1 MPEKF
6 EPIDIEFLINS
17 PEVKIEAKKVKDNI
31 KGIADTADAAKKKV
45 NTNGGIAA
53 PLAAAGNAAETA
65 GAKAAAAAPKW
76 NGLGN
81 SINQIT
87 RELPAF
93 TYSAQTGFLAISNN
107 LPILADEISRI
118 KRENDALIKSGKQGV
133 PVWKQITKSLFSWNT
148 ALSLAVTL
156 ITIYGKEIGAFIAD
170 LFRGKEAID
179 QQKKSL
185 EALNKAYESS
195 EFQRAIKELSE
206 LRINLDLAKQG
217 MADKKTVVDD
227 YNKSIGKTAA
237 KAKTLD
243 EVEQGLVK
251 NADAYIEM
259 TLKKAAANLAL
270 EDAAQ
275 KAMEAAKNERK
286 EAEEFANAAD
296 KTSSNIAATGG
307 LSGSMYGVGTFNL
320 NEYTKGVKEAGEKR
334 KKVQQDQLEE
344 EKKTLEEIA
353 QEFLEDAAKAA
364 KKMGGYYNGGNEDED
379 DNGKKLISQRK
390 KLLEKI
396 ADLDREYA
404 RKQLDR
410 DAEEIQA
417 LRDKFTKV
425 RELIQEFND
434 DPKNKDA
441 KIDISALGVIENNAE
456 KDLRYR
462 QETRSL
468 REELSK
474 QQDIYKEIEDFK
486 TRFGIEKAK
495 ERYGEELD
503 QYENFAALI
512 RQKVVNNQSAFD
524 AVEDG
529 TANAAQTERVAFL
542 EAARQEEVRI
552 EREKYIDL
560 LEEYQSYAAKR
571 KLLIEQFQEEY
582 DKLILEGNF
591 EEAENRKKQLQ
602 EELDDLDD
610 AQLKRKESYKEL
622 FQHIGRL
629 TIQEGKKLIENAK
642 KLLETEQMSAETK
655 ARILK
660 LIAETEEKIRNLK
673 YDEIFKAA
681 EAFGMLGQSLTQI
694 GEDVGSPV
702 LSGMGSFL
710 TNVANGANDLA
721 DAMEAF
727 DEGDSMGQAQ
737 AALQGTMQLIGM
749 LTSAAAQRKQAEE
762 DYYRAIVGYQNAYN
776 QSLNDQIRLQ
786 SILDEN
792 VFIKDYE
799 GRITDANKALIEA
812 NEEFLDAL
820 DKLENGQ
827 AKAGTRNAVDWG
839 AVGQGAASGAAI
851 GASVGGFIGA
861 GIGAVVGG
869 IAGLFGG
876 KKKKTVWHN
885 LLEEFPDLVDET
897 KEGIDQLNTDLADY
911 LIQNDLLNEET
922 KEMVQNALDWKE
934 SVIEAREQIKNVI
947 SDLTGSFSGE
957 LRSALVDAFEN
968 GEDAAVR
975 MGDTVEKVLENIISN
990 LLFNQ
995 IFSQAFE
1002 DLEKDMADSYDIGGD
1017 RNWVDDFS
1025 RFFTEAEGLSNQF
1038 NQAMSDAQEQ
1048 AKAFG
1053 FDIFNPDDDPEDPRG
1068 LQGAIRREMTEET
1081 ASELTGLFR
1090 AQFDITKRHFQLHE
1104 RHFELEQRNYN
1115 ATISIMQTSAL
1126 IEQNTAATVV
1136 QLALAVSELKKIQD
1150 NTKSTTARD
1159 IGR

>member
-65 GAKAAAAAPKW
+65 GAKAAASRPKW

-81 SINQIT
+81 SISQVT
-87 RELPAF
+87 RDLPAF

-107 LPILADEISRI
+107 LPILADEIAKVRA
-118 KRENDALIKSGKQGV
+118 ENIALTKSGKTAV
-133 PVWKQITKSLFSWNT
+133 PVWKQVVKNLTSWNMVIN
-148 ALSLAVTL
+148 LAILGITL
-156 ITIYGKEIGAFIAD
+156 FGDKIFKFIGD
-170 LFRGKEAID
+170 LIKGKEAINGH
-179 QQKKSL
+179 KIAL
-185 EALNKAYESS
+185 ESLNKAYESS
-195 EFQRAIKELSE
+195 DYQSTIKDMIE
-206 LRINLDLAKQG
+206 LRSQLNLAKQG
-217 MADKKTVVDD
+217 ILNKEVALKNYNNTLGKVYGTTKDLNEAEKRFQENSKD
-227 YNKSIGKTAA
+227 YIRAA
-237 KAKTLD
+237 L
-243 EVEQGLVK
+243 
-251 NADAYIEM
+251 YR
-259 TLKKAAANLAL
+259 AAA
-270 EDAAQ
+270 AA
-275 KAMEAAKNERK
+275 
-286 EAEEFANAAD
+286 
-296 KTSSNIAATGG
+296 
-307 LSGSMYGVGTFNL
+307 SM
-320 NEYTKGVKEAGEKR
+320 
-334 KKVQQDQLEE
+334 
-344 EKKTLEEIA
+344 
-353 QEFLEDAAKAA
+353 EDAAKKLSEQQNQIDENLRQRNEIAEKIRNNSGTNVINQSYSA
-364 KKMGGYYNGGNEDED
+364 NQIVTEKDALQAQLERNKKSGQELIEEVEKIRNDYESAIERLLGKAEKYSPTPSGGNEDED
-379 DNGKKLISQRK
+379 NNGKKLISQRK

-434 DPKNKDA
+434 DTKNKDA

-571 KLLIEQFQEEY
+571 KLLIEQFQAEY

-673 YDEIFKAA
+673 SDELFKIAD
-681 EAFGMLGQSLTQI
+681 AFGQLGQSLVQI
-694 GEDVGSPV
+694 GQDVGSPA
-702 LSGMGSFL
+702 LGGLGSFL
-710 TNVANGANDLA
+710 SNISYGVNDLS

-727 DEGDSMGQAQ
+727 DEGDSMAQAQ
-737 AALQGTMQLIGM
+737 AAITGTMRLIGM

-762 DYYRAIVGYQNAYN
+762 EYYRSIISFQNDYN
-776 QSLNDQIRLQ
+776 TALNDQIRLQ

-792 VFIKDYE
+792 VFITDYE
-799 GRITDANKALIEA
+799 GRITDANKALIDA
-812 NEEFLDAL
+812 NEKYQESLE
-820 DKLENGQ
+820 KLNEGRVKTGQ
-827 AKAGTRNAVDWG
+827 RNAVDWG
-839 AVGQGAASGAAI
+839 AVGQGAATGASI
-851 GASVGGFIGA
+851 GASIGGFIGA

-876 KKKKTVWHN
+876 KKKKTVWGD
-885 LLEEFPDLVDET
+885 LLSEYPELLKETENGVLEVNEALAESLV
-897 KEGIDQLNTDLADY
+897 
-911 LIQNDLLNEET
+911 QNDLLNDKT
-922 KEMVQNALDWKE
+922 KQLVQNALDWQNA
-934 SVIEAREQIKNVI
+934 IQEAREQIRDVI
-947 SDLTGSFSGE
+947 SDLSGSLSSD

-968 GEDAAVR
+968 GEDAAVK
-975 MGDTVEKVLENIISN
+975 MGDTVEKVLENILSN
-990 LLFNQ
+990 LIFNR
-995 IFSQAFE
+995 IFSDAFSKLE
-1002 DLEKDMADSYDIGGD
+1002 DDMADSFDVGGD
-1017 RNWVDDFS
+1017 GNWVDDFS

-1053 FDIFNPDDDPEDPRG
+1053 FDIFNPDDEPEDPRG

-1090 AQFDITKRHFQLHE
+1090 GQFDITKRHFQLHE
-1104 RHFELEQRNYN
+1104 RHFELEQRHYN
-1115 ATISIMQTSAL
+1115 TTISIMQTSAL